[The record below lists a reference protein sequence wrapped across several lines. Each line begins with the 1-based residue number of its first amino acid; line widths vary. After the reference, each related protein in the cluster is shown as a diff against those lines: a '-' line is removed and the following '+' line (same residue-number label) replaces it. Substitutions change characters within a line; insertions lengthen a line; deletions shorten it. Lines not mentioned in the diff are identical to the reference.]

1 MEKKKIFELTYEIN
15 ENSDLSELE
24 SYRLAE
30 KLEPFF
36 DDMLNEELSGIK
48 SGLDNLEIAIK
59 ELVAN
64 ADA

>member
-15 ENSDLSELE
+15 QNSDLSELE

-36 DDMLNEELSGIK
+36 DTMLNEELSGIK

>member
-15 ENSDLSELE
+15 QNSELGE
-24 SYRLAE
+24 LDSYRLAE

-48 SGLDNLEIAIK
+48 SGLDNLENAIK

>member
-15 ENSDLSELE
+15 ENSNLTELE

-36 DDMLNEELSGIK
+36 DTMLNEELSSIK
-48 SGLDNLEIAIK
+48 SGLDNLELAIK

-64 ADA
+64 A

>member
-15 ENSDLSELE
+15 HNSDLCELD

-30 KLEPFF
+30 KLAPFF

-48 SGLDNLEIAIK
+48 SGLDNLEKAIK

>member
-15 ENSDLSELE
+15 QNSDLSELE

>member
-15 ENSDLSELE
+15 ENSNLTELE

-36 DDMLNEELSGIK
+36 DTMLNEELTGIK
-48 SGLDNLEIAIK
+48 DGLDKLEIAIK

-64 ADA
+64 A

>member
-15 ENSDLSELE
+15 QNSDLSELE

-48 SGLDNLEIAIK
+48 SGLDNLEKAIK

>member
-1 MEKKKIFELTYEIN
+1 MEKKKIYELTFEIN
-15 ENSDLSELE
+15 QNSNLSELE

-48 SGLDNLEIAIK
+48 SGLDSLEKAIK

>member
-1 MEKKKIFELTYEIN
+1 MEKKKIYELTFEIN
-15 ENSDLSELE
+15 QNSDLSELE

-30 KLEPFF
+30 KLAPFF
-36 DDMLNEELSGIK
+36 DNMLNEELTGIK
-48 SGLDNLEIAIK
+48 DGLDKLEIAIK